1 MFSTK
6 DAPAC
11 LLPNGRV
18 LCVAGPV
25 DGSAGNYLAP
35 TYFFEFDPVSS
46 NLIPLTNPPNSGGA
60 PFNGRML
67 LLPTGQVLF
76 ANGSNDIE
84 VYTPDGM
91 PSTEWQPQITSIT
104 NVVFEGQT
112 YTLQGR
118 QLNGL
123 SQAVSYGDDASM
135 ATNYPLIR
143 IRNPANGKVWYCRT
157 FGHSTMGVATGTT
170 IQSTNFVVPIGVDK
184 GQAELC
190 VVANG
195 ISSPCLPIMIAYG
208 GKDV

>member
-1 MFSTK
+1 M
-6 DAPAC
+6 AA
-11 LLPNGRV
+11 
-18 LCVAGPV
+18 
-25 DGSAGNYLAP
+25 
-35 TYFFEFDPVSS
+35 
-46 NLIPLTNPPNSGGA
+46 
-60 PFNGRML
+60 
-67 LLPTGQVLF
+67 
-76 ANGSNDIE
+76 
-84 VYTPDGM
+84 
-91 PSTEWQPQITSIT
+91 SIT

-123 SQAVSYGDDASM
+123 SQAVSYDDDASM

-195 ISSPCLPIMIAYG
+195 ISSPCLPIVIAYG